1 MSDHH
6 EVTMGDIDDHHEGP
20 TTAEKGKMKIPETH
34 DASMG
39 EDEEESSDEETGA
52 EDAGHDDDEE
62 EDGINEEIDP
72 SNIVGSRTRG
82 KKIDFRKAA
91 TEAGDELEEDEDDD
105 DDFQAP
111 AEHGHDAMEE

>member
-52 EDAGHDDDEE
+52 EDAVC
-62 EDGINEEIDP
+62 P
-72 SNIVGSRTRG
+72 LVCPRFYFSLM
-82 KKIDFRKAA
+82 K
-91 TEAGDELEEDEDDD
+91 
-105 DDFQAP
+105 P
-111 AEHGHDAMEE
+111 Y

>member
-1 MSDHH
+1 MMVRYSALPL
-6 EVTMGDIDDHHEGP
+6 TLALILFLRY
-20 TTAEKGKMKIPETH
+20 I
-34 DASMG
+34 
-39 EDEEESSDEETGA
+39 
-52 EDAGHDDDEE
+52 DEE